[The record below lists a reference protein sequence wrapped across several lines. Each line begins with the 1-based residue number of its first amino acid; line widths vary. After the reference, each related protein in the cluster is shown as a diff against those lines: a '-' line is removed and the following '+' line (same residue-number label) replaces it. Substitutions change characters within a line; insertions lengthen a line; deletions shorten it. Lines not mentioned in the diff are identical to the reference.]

1 MMDYQGVYE
10 QTKQI
15 LVDYLRV
22 GEDEITPETNLVDH
36 LMVDSIAMVELGFR
50 FSETFAIPMPQPTED
65 LYVMEN
71 LVRFLTEQI
80 NNKVAV

>member
-15 LVDYLRV
+15 LMEYLRV
-22 GEDEITPETNLVDH
+22 DEDEITPETNLVDH

-50 FSETFAIPMPQPTED
+50 FSEKFGIPMPQPTED
-65 LYVMEN
+65 LYIMEN
-71 LVRFLTEQI
+71 MVRFLTEQI